1 MEGLPPLKWP
11 DREQRIRSQG
21 PDGRPFRLPAGR
33 RWWVVPNA
41 VGSLSRAAGD
51 YEVERDGRF
60 LVTGLIGERCLLVFG
75 NDTHVVSVT
84 HRGVDYTGRAFS
96 FEHGQ
101 AISDIVI
108 RLGPGRVLHPDDVR
122 CAR

>member
-1 MEGLPPLKWP
+1 MEGLLPLKWP
-11 DREQRIRSQG
+11 DREQLIRSQG

-41 VGSLSRAAGD
+41 GSLSRAAGD
-51 YEVERDGRF
+51 NEVERDGRF
-60 LVTGLIGERCLLVFG
+60 LITGLIGERCLLVFG

-101 AISDIVI
+101 DISDIVI